1 MKGIT
6 LYDIKEHLALDEA
19 PSKYLIKNREH
30 LKNTPLERIYDL
42 QKVEQEPKF
51 HPEGNVW
58 NHTVQVVDNAAKL
71 KKYANKIN
79 EFMFAA
85 MLHDIGKGATTKR
98 NKDGKLISYNH
109 DEVGAKLVEEI
120 LKRCDSEFLDISYV
134 SKLVKYHMHHLY
146 IVKNLPYGNTEEMI
160 KEANLNDLVLLFIC
174 DRLGRNQKTTEEKM
188 KEINDINKILIYLK
202 TKYNIT
208 LENIE
213 NNFRNIINSI

>member
-6 LYDIKEHLALDEA
+6 LYDIKEHFALDEA

-174 DRLGRNQKTTEEKM
+174 DRLGRNQKTVEEKM